1 MLSIP
6 AIACP
11 SIAVFHRT
19 GWTRERDS
27 EARSW
32 ELSFPYVDDPK
43 VTQIYILDQLHD
55 GPGVRGLMSIASHY
69 GLADIDVVGLRPVAS
84 LLD

>member
-1 MLSIP
+1 MQLVLSYS
-6 AIACP
+6 CVDR
-11 SIAVFHRT
+11 SISRT
-19 GWTRERDS
+19 MRDGAHVCHM
-27 EARSW
+27 ARI
-32 ELSFPYVDDPK
+32 EDLE
-43 VTQIYILDQLHD
+43 I